1 MTRPWSVH
9 VGDCRHILA
18 AMPEESID
26 ACVTDTP
33 YGLSTL
39 LDPPNLGREALWQ
52 KLTAGQ
58 REAPIRTL
66 MRSWLDTGENPVMKG
81 RGFMGKEWD
90 ALVPPPNTWAAA
102 FRVLKPGAALLALG
116 GTRTH
121 DLITMAI
128 RTACFVLMVVVDG
141 WLRWVFLAGAA
152 FLPYVA
158 VVLANARAPRTPG
171 TVTPVVPRA
180 DDVRYLQP

>member
-1 MTRPWSVH
+1 VRGPATQASPPAYSGVVGEDRHANDTTNRVVSVTTATSS
-9 VGDCRHILA
+9 GDAEQSARIKR
-18 AMPEESID
+18 
-26 ACVTDTP
+26 
-33 YGLSTL
+33 Y
-39 LDPPNLGREALWQ
+39 
-52 KLTAGQ
+52 
-58 REAPIRTL
+58 
-66 MRSWLDTGENPVMKG
+66 
-81 RGFMGKEWD
+81 
-90 ALVPPPNTWAAA
+90 
-102 FRVLKPGAALLALG
+102 
-116 GTRTH
+116 
-121 DLITMAI
+121 LITMAI